1 MRQPDI
7 EIYLKD
13 SDQDAVAEWLSQ
25 AIAPCSPWQ
34 SRGKTQQC
42 QAGEIPV
49 LWLHKAVGNWHCLL
63 LESDR
68 TPWEDDLAC
77 ARAANAALG
86 VPIRCAP
93 VPGTRRKPRKK
104 VIVGYRSLPK
114 ASARFSGGPETLTQP
129 KRLSA
134 HCC

>member
-77 ARAANAALG
+77 AKAACAALG
-86 VPIRCAP
+86 VQVRCAP
-93 VPGTRRKPRKK
+93 GSWNEEQGEEDADRWLK
-104 VIVGYRSLPK
+104 VTAEGVSEITWR
-114 ASARFSGGPETLTQP
+114 TD
-129 KRLSA
+129 
-134 HCC
+134 